1 MLPQH
6 HVEEAASLFGGQL
19 PVSTLSLAWL
29 RTTLWDNVRAIYT
42 SNRARTLILGRSF
55 LNPLKFSRPVDQGE
69 ALMRLRA
76 NWGTY
81 KPFYGLI
88 YFFFLLYTI
97 LSSPLLLLGLFSIGG
112 SWAYLFVLHDAPA
125 VVKVGG
131 YELGRREK
139 LLTLI
144 PGTIIM
150 VAVTGALSSLVW
162 VLFISS
168 LVALPH
174 AVTHEKPELD
184 ALDQLELEGA
194 HLGEPRPMHSGLG

>member
-1 MLPQH
+1 
-6 HVEEAASLFGGQL
+6 VRSLR
-19 PVSTLSLAWL
+19 AL
-29 RTTLWDNVRAIYT
+29 RRCA
-42 SNRARTLILGRSF
+42 RARSPSPPPCARS
-55 LNPLKFSRPVDQGE
+55 
-69 ALMRLRA
+69 
-76 NWGTY
+76 
-81 KPFYGLI
+81 
-88 YFFFLLYTI
+88 
-97 LSSPLLLLGLFSIGG
+97 
-112 SWAYLFVLHDAPA
+112 YLFVLHDAPA

-150 VAVTGALSSLVW
+150 VAVTGACTLVTSRIPRRPRRRASARLARRHALAGGQRFISSARRHVCARRVGAGALSSLVW